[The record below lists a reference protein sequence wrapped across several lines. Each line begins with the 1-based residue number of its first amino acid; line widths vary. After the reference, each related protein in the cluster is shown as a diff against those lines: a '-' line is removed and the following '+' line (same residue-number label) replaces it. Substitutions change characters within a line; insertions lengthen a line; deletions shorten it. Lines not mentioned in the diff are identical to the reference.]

1 MPCEAQDCETLAS
14 QTNPDRFNLQIS
26 LGGFDFPR
34 KLPAFLTISH
44 STSTI
49 SSSMSL
55 AGQLYKLQQ
64 LDLEL
69 QKKQQEL
76 NEVENQLNDN
86 KALVATESKLALHK
100 EQLTDARRMQKNSE
114 WELEDLQEKVRRIDS
129 KLYSGTTKDPKELVN
144 LEKEVRSLKSQIRP
158 KEDALLGLMSQVE
171 EIEVKTK
178 ITAEELECL
187 KKEWEQRQET
197 LVPTK
202 GEIETLLANLRGDR
216 NELSQQIDSEALNTY
231 ERIRLTRRQ
240 AVVKVER
247 GRCLGCHVTV
257 PTSQW
262 QKAKA
267 GDLIQCNSCSR
278 ILYLE

>member
-1 MPCEAQDCETLAS
+1 
-14 QTNPDRFNLQIS
+14 
-26 LGGFDFPR
+26 
-34 KLPAFLTISH
+34 
-44 STSTI
+44 
-49 SSSMSL
+49 MSL

-76 NEVENQLNDN
+76 NEVENQLSDN
-86 KALVATESKLALHK
+86 KALVIAESKLVSQK
-100 EQLTDARRMQKNSE
+100 EQLEDARKKQKSAE
-114 WELEDLQEKVRRIDS
+114 WELEDLQEKVRKIEN

-144 LEKEVRSLKSQIRP
+144 LEKEVKGLKNQIRT

-171 EIEVKTK
+171 EMETKVKT
-178 ITAEELECL
+178 TAEELERL
-187 KKEWEQRQET
+187 KREWEKRQET
-197 LVPTK
+197 FRPRK
-202 GEIETLLANLRGDR
+202 SEIEVVIAKLGRDR
-216 NELSQQIDSEALNTY
+216 NGLAQQIDSEAFNIY
-231 ERIRLTRRQ
+231 ERIRLTKGQ
-240 AVVKVER
+240 AVVKVEM
-247 GRCLGCHVTV
+247 GKCQGCHITV